1 MRRLVLLVVAAV
13 LARPAMATAAG
24 QHAAESPRWETLRQ
38 GDRVRLSLA
47 DAISLALENNLDIE
61 LQRVGL
67 DMADTD
73 VQRARAGGQGRGVTL
88 AVREGPRSVSTSAT
102 AAGGNA
108 TLGLGA
114 EVSLSLA
121 GGQTPTAGRLPPSF
135 DPVIALGFRKSH
147 QNTPQTNSF
156 SVGTSVLEADTT
168 GGNLSFQQGFRT
180 GGELAITFDAAS
192 QRVNNRRFDVS
203 PFTQGGAGISF
214 TQPLLR
220 GFGPAVNSRFIRITR
235 RNRDVADLVF
245 QQQVIST
252 VSAVVRLYWD
262 LSSLT
267 AEVDVRRQN
276 VARSERLLSDTD
288 AQVDVGTRADI
299 DAVRARAEVARAQRD
314 LIAVEG
320 LARQQET
327 ILKDFLSRGTI
338 ADSGLAALSLT
349 LTDRPPVM
357 SDGDVGSLQ
366 DLVRQAIETRPD
378 LAQARL
384 QVENARTAA
393 EGSRNALL
401 PALDVVFSARSNAL
415 AGEVNPLVIA
425 GASPH
430 VPDSRFVGDF
440 RDALAQ
446 IGRVTFPDYG
456 VAVQMNIPLRQRAAS
471 ADLARDRIAIRQQE
485 LRLEVLHKQVAVEV
499 QNAVIAVAQARAT
512 LESAARER
520 EYQERALAAEEERLG
535 VGVST
540 TYLVIQ
546 YQRDLAQAHSAEAA
560 ARAGYSIARAALDR
574 ATGRLL
580 DQYGVVVTAGEAR
593 TKRP

>member
-1 MRRLVLLVVAAV
+1 MRRLVLVVVAAV
-13 LARPAMATAAG
+13 LACPAAAVG
-24 QHAAESPRWETLRQ
+24 QSASESPRWQTLRQ
-38 GDRVRLSLA
+38 GVRVRLSLA
-47 DAISLALENNLDIE
+47 DAIALALENNLDIE

-73 VQRARAGGQGRGVTL
+73 IQRALAGAQGRGVTL
-88 AVREGPRSVSTSAT
+88 AVREGPRSVSSSAT
-102 AAGGNA
+102 AVAGNSP
-108 TLGLGA
+108 LGVGA
-114 EVSLSLA
+114 EANLSLA
-121 GGQTPTAGRLPPSF
+121 GGQTTMAGRLPPSF
-135 DPVIALGFRKSH
+135 EPVLAAGLRLGH
-147 QNTPQTNSF
+147 QNVPQANAF
-156 SVGTSVLEADTT
+156 AIGTSVLESDTT
-168 GGNLSFQQGFRT
+168 TGNLSFLQGFRT
-180 GGELAITFDAAS
+180 GGELAITFDATS
-192 QRVNNRRFDVS
+192 QDLNNRRVDVN
-203 PFTQGGAGISF
+203 PFTQAGAGISF

-220 GFGPAVNSRFIRITR
+220 GFGWSLNSRFIRIAK

-252 VSAVVRLYWD
+252 VSAVIRLYWD

-276 VARSERLLSDTD
+276 LSRSEKLLSDTD

-299 DAVRARAEVARAQRD
+299 DAVRARAEVARARRD

-338 ADSGLAALSLT
+338 ADSGLAALSLD
-349 LTDRPPVM
+349 LADSPPVM
-357 SDGDVGSLQ
+357 REPEPAPLP
-366 DLVRQAIETRPD
+366 DLVRQAVETRPD

-384 QVENARTAA
+384 QIENARTAA
-393 EGSRNALL
+393 EGSENALL
-401 PALDVVFSARSNAL
+401 PALDVVVSARSNAL

-425 GASPH
+425 GAAAH
-430 VPDSRFVGDF
+430 VPDPRFVGDF
-440 RDALAQ
+440 HDALAQ
-446 IGRVTFPDYG
+446 IGRRTFPDYG
-456 VAVQMNIPLRQRAAS
+456 IAVQMSIPLRRRAAS

-485 LRLEVLHKQVAVEV
+485 LRLEVLHKQVAVEI
-499 QNAVIAVAQARAT
+499 QNAVIALTQARAT

-520 EYQERALAAEEERLG
+520 EFQERALAAEEERLG

-546 YQRDLAQAHSAEAA
+546 YQRDLTQAQSAEAA

-574 ATGRLL
+574 ATGALL
-580 DQYGVVVTAGEAR
+580 DHYGVVVAAGEAHA
-593 TKRP
+593 K

>member
-1 MRRLVLLVVAAV
+1 MRRLVLWVVAAL
-13 LARPAMATAAG
+13 LACPVAAAPAG
-24 QHAAESPRWETLRQ
+24 QNASESPRWQTLRQ

-47 DAISLALENNLDIE
+47 DAIALALENNLDIE

-67 DMADTD
+67 DLADTD
-73 VQRARAGGQGRGVTL
+73 IQRALAGVQGRGVTL
-88 AVREGPRSVSTSAT
+88 AVREGARSVSNSAT
-102 AAGGNA
+102 AVAGNSP
-108 TLGLGA
+108 LGVGA
-114 EVSLSLA
+114 EANLSLA
-121 GGQTPTAGRLPPSF
+121 GGQTTMAGRLPPSF
-135 DPVIALGFRKSH
+135 EPVLAAGLRLGH
-147 QNTPQTNSF
+147 QNVPQANAF
-156 SVGTSVLEADTT
+156 AIGTSVLESDTT
-168 GGNLSFQQGFRT
+168 TGSLSFLQGFRT
-180 GGELAITFDAAS
+180 GGELAITFDATS
-192 QRVNNRRFDVS
+192 QDLNNRRVDVN
-203 PFTQGGAGISF
+203 PFTQAGAGISF

-220 GFGPAVNSRFIRITR
+220 GFGWPLNSRFIRIAK

-252 VSAVVRLYWD
+252 VSAVIRLYWD

-276 VARSERLLSDTD
+276 LARSEKLLSDTD
-288 AQVDVGTRADI
+288 AHVAVGTRADI
-299 DAVRARAEVARAQRD
+299 DAVRARAEVARARRD

-338 ADSGLAALSLT
+338 ADSGLAALSVELA
-349 LTDRPPVM
+349 DSPPAM
-357 SDGDVGSLQ
+357 RETEPAPLP

-384 QVENARTAA
+384 QIENARTAA
-393 EGSRNALL
+393 EGSQNALL
-401 PALDVVFSARSNAL
+401 PALDVVVSARSNAL
-415 AGEVNPLVIA
+415 AGDVNPLVIA
-425 GASPH
+425 GGAAH
-430 VPDSRFVGDF
+430 VPDPRFVGDF

-446 IGRVTFPDYG
+446 IGRRTFPDYG
-456 VAVQMNIPLRQRAAS
+456 IAVQMSIPLRHRAAS

-485 LRLEVLHKQVAVEV
+485 LRLELLHKQVAVEV

-546 YQRDLAQAHSAEAA
+546 YQRDLAQAQSAEAA

-580 DQYGVVVTAGEAR
+580 DQYGVVVAAGDAH
-593 TKRP
+593 TK